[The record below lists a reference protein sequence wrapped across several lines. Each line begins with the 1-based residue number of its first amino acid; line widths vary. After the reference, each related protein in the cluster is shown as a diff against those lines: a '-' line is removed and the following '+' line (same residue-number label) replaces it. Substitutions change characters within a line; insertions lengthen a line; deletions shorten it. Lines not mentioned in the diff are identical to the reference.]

1 MTSAIIGEWARL
13 LLGSLAQC
21 GVKDVVVSP
30 GSRSTPFAWA
40 AAHTPGLTIHSL
52 YDERSAAF
60 FALGMARVTAEP
72 ALLLCTS
79 GSAAANYFPAVVEA
93 SLGHLPLLVM
103 TADRPLELQ
112 DAGAPQTIDQVKLYG
127 DFARGFFDLG
137 IPDAAPSS
145 LSALPRIAAQAALA
159 TRSPVPGPVHLNAR
173 ARKPLEP
180 TPPVTEHDRAVAA
193 EVDRLLTRGA
203 PRAFGETASP
213 DARGIALLAE
223 RLSSAERGVV
233 VCGPL
238 PLGSEAGSIAA
249 LAGKLSMP
257 LYAEA
262 TSQLRFGDSVPDG
275 IGADAFDW
283 ALRSHVSRTFAPS
296 LVLRFGGTPAAAG
309 IDQLLDLRGPTELC
323 VVAEHGLP
331 DPSNSAAVVVRGSP
345 AVVARRLLEALS
357 DHRPRPE
364 QRAFCDLV
372 MRANAATWHFVDS
385 LLAPEDRYDA
395 EGCFGEPR
403 AVRCVVDRVRPGDL
417 LMLGNSLPVR
427 EVDHY
432 VRSGL
437 RNIGVLCQRGS
448 NGIDG
453 LISGAAGAAL
463 AARRPTVLLVG
474 DVSFA
479 HDLGG
484 LAAARKVDVPLVI
497 VVLDNDGG
505 RIFEGLPV
513 ARLFDERPE
522 SSELWLTPPRL
533 ELEHAARS
541 FGLPY
546 ACPAGPAELGQ
557 NLGEA
562 LERPGPSIVHVR
574 LAPHGTREAS
584 VAIGHGILS
593 AEFGSEAQ

>member
-1 MTSAIIGEWARL
+1 MTAAIIGEWARL
-13 LLGSLAQC
+13 LFGSLAQC

-40 AAHTPGLTIHSL
+40 AAHTPGLTCHSL

-60 FALGMARVTAEP
+60 FALGMARVTSEP

-79 GSAAANYFPAVVEA
+79 GSAAANYFPAIVEA
-93 SLGHLPLLVM
+93 SLAHVPLLVM

-127 DFARGFFDLG
+127 DFARSFVDLG
-137 IPDAAPSS
+137 VPDAAPS
-145 LSALPRIAAQAALA
+145 ALPSLQRIAAQAVLLSQ
-159 TRSPVPGPVHLNAR
+159 RPVPGPVHLNAR

-193 EVDRLLTRGA
+193 EVDRLLARGA

-213 DARGIALLAE
+213 DPRGIALLAE
-223 RLSSAERGVV
+223 RLSRAERGVI

-238 PLGSEAGSIAA
+238 PLGSDAGPIGA

-257 LYAEA
+257 ICAEA
-262 TSQLRFGDSVPDG
+262 TSQLRFGGSAPEG
-275 IGADAFDW
+275 LAADAFDW

-296 LVLRFGGTPAAAG
+296 FILRFGGTPAAG
-309 IDQLLDLRGPTELC
+309 GLDQLLAARGPTELC

-345 AVVARRLLEALS
+345 SVVARRLVEALS

-364 QRAFCDLV
+364 QRAFSELV
-372 MRANAATWHFVDS
+372 MRANTATWRFVDS
-385 LLAPEDRYDA
+385 LLSAEDPYAA
-395 EGCFGEPR
+395 EGRYGEPR
-403 AVRCVVDRVRPGDL
+403 AVRCVVGEVPPGGL
-417 LMLGNSLPVR
+417 LVLGNSLPVR
-427 EVDHY
+427 EVDQF
-432 VRSGL
+432 VRSGPESF
-437 RNIGVLCQRGS
+437 GVLCQRGS

-463 AARRPTVLLVG
+463 AARKPTVLLVG

-484 LAAARKVDVPLVI
+484 LAAARRVDVPLVV

-505 RIFEGLPV
+505 RIFDCLPV
-513 ARLFDERPE
+513 SRLFEERPE
-522 SSELWLTPPRL
+522 LGELWLTPPRL

-546 ACPAGPAELGQ
+546 ACPSGPVELGQ
-557 NLGEA
+557 SLREA
-562 LERPGPSIVHVR
+562 LERHGPSLVHVR
-574 LAPHGTREAS
+574 VAPHGTREAS
-584 VAIGHGILS
+584 AAVSHGILS
-593 AEFGSEAQ
+593 AEFGAEGQ